1 MSIHYNILDGS
12 FLVDGAPLS
21 RLPLDYERHETYRRL
36 FGGRVLE
43 VVPSQMPG
51 MTFESRREI
60 QGHSVHFRLH
70 EGELVIRAR
79 ACKDDCEYEILPLRA
94 VTGDFPNSLVKDHV
108 HVSAECSLHCDIT
121 IVYEQ
126 H

>member
-1 MSIHYNILDGS
+1 MLTET
-12 FLVDGAPLS
+12 PLS

-51 MTFESRREI
+51 MIFESRREI
-60 QGHSVHFRLH
+60 QGHQVHFRLH
-70 EGELVIRAR
+70 KGELVIRAR
-79 ACKDDCEYEILPLRA
+79 SGKDDCDYDILPLRA
-94 VTGDFPNSLVKDHV
+94 VSSDFPQSLVKDHI
-108 HVSAECSLHCDIT
+108 HVSAGYPLQCCIDIA
-121 IVYEQ
+121 YEQ